1 MLHMIGNAHL
11 DPVWLWRWH
20 EGCAEAIATCWS
32 AIDRLEEHPGFV
44 FTRGEALIYRW
55 IEELDPPLFA
65 RIRDFVAVGR
75 WVVVNGW
82 WIQPD
87 CNVPCGEAVIRQA
100 LYGKRYFADRFGIDV
115 TVGYNVDSF
124 GHAATLPMLLRHTG
138 SDSYVFMRPQAHEMT
153 LPRELFDW
161 VTPDGSRVRA
171 FRIQIAYHSAA
182 RSVALPHK
190 IERHLVMSANA
201 GHPFMCFY
209 GVGNHGGG
217 PTRDALATIDARREA
232 GDPIEFSDPVRFFAA
247 VRDVVVPEFIGE
259 LQYHAIGCY
268 SADSSLKALN
278 RRAES
283 LLCQAETAA
292 ALAFRQTGA
301 TYPGATF
308 TALWQT
314 LLFNQ
319 FHDTMGGSSIE
330 AACDDAIHAYG
341 AVIDGAETALN
352 AAVRH
357 LARRVRR
364 AANPRDPQFLLMNF
378 NDADWDGIVELQ
390 PWMDFETMPP
400 CTLRDEDG
408 HAVPFQEIDTEA
420 TMGGIQ
426 RIAFRIR
433 VPAFGYRLLRYV
445 EDTQAGATPDGR
457 LARSERRALIDPLTV
472 QTGGWRME
480 VDPASGAIRTLV
492 NRRSGATLFTG
503 PAHLGIV
510 VDDPSDTW
518 SHGVD
523 RYPVAGVE
531 MRCDS
536 VVLVEQGPVRTT
548 VEICAT
554 HGESRL
560 RTTVVLPEDA
570 DLPVDLRVALDW
582 RDQHRLLRLAYP
594 LGARRFEYEIP
605 AGWIARPD
613 DGREVPG
620 HRWVRAV
627 RPDLVVAVANDAK
640 YSYAAQDGTL
650 FITAVRSPV
659 FAHHDPMTLQPG
671 TRYRHMDQGEQRF
684 IIRVQAAPD
693 LSRCDAWRLAD
704 ALLRPPVVTPH
715 VSRGGDQPWQG
726 QWLHTQAATSTVM
739 AVKLSEDGTSV
750 VLRAVELEGQS
761 DRLRA
766 DDGAIDVPA
775 RGIVTALLS
784 ADDLRGSDGL
794 ER

>member
-11 DPVWLWRWH
+11 DPVWLWRWP
-20 EGCAEAIATCWS
+20 EGCAEAIATGWS
-32 AIDRLEEHPGFV
+32 AVDRLDEHSGFV

-55 IEELDPPLFA
+55 IEQLDPPLFA
-65 RIRDFVAVGR
+65 RIRGFVAAGR

-87 CNVPCGEAVIRQA
+87 CNLPCGEAVIRQA
-100 LYGKRYFADRFGIDV
+100 LYGKRYFADRFGIEV

-153 LPRELFDW
+153 LPAALFDW

-171 FRIQIAYHSAA
+171 FHIQLAYLTALRSLRLADRIDRHLAMSAA
-182 RSVALPHK
+182 
-190 IERHLVMSANA
+190 A
-201 GHPFMCFY
+201 GHAFMCFY

-217 PTRDALATIDARREA
+217 PTREALATIEARRAA

-247 VRDVVVPEFIGE
+247 VRDVAVPELAEE

-268 SADSSLKALN
+268 SAVASLKALN

-283 LLCQAETAA
+283 VLYQAETAA
-292 ALAFRQTGA
+292 ALAFRQAGA
-301 TYPGATF
+301 AYPGAIFAT
-308 TALWQT
+308 LWQT

-319 FHDTMGGSSIE
+319 FHDTLGGSSIE
-330 AACDDAIHAYG
+330 SACEDAIHAYG
-341 AVIDGAETALN
+341 AVIAGAETALN
-352 AAVRH
+352 EAVRH

-364 AANPRDPQFLLMNF
+364 APDPRDPQFLLMNF

-390 PWMDFETMPP
+390 PWMDFETTPP
-400 CTLRDEDG
+400 RTLLDEAG
-408 HAVPFQEIDTEA
+408 RAVPCQTIDTEA
-420 TMGGIQ
+420 TICGIQ
-426 RIAFRIR
+426 RIAFRVRI
-433 VPAFGYRLLRYV
+433 PAFGYRLLRYV
-445 EDTQAGATPDGR
+445 EDAQDGATPDGQ
-457 LARSERRALIDPLTV
+457 AMRSERRALDDPLVV
-472 QTGGWRME
+472 QTGGWRLE
-480 VDPASGAIRTLV
+480 VDPTSGAIATLM
-492 NRRSGATLFTG
+492 NRRSGAALFTG

-510 VDDPSDTW
+510 VDDPTDTW

-523 RYPVAGVE
+523 RYPVSGVAMQCE
-531 MRCDS
+531 S
-536 VVLVEQGPVRTT
+536 VMLVEQGPVRLA

-554 HGESRL
+554 HGASRL
-560 RTTVVLPEDA
+560 RTIVVLPEAA
-570 DLPVDLRVALDW
+570 DLPVELRVALDW
-582 RDQHRLLRLAYP
+582 REQNRLLRLAYP
-594 LGARRFEYEIP
+594 LGAQQFEYEIP

-613 DGREVPG
+613 DGREYPG

-627 RPDLVVAVANDAK
+627 RSDLVVAIANDAK

-671 TRYRHMDQGEQRF
+671 TRHRHMDQGEQRF
-684 IIRVQAAPD
+684 TIRVQAAAG

-704 ALLRPPVVTPH
+704 ALLRPPVITPH
-715 VSRGGDQPWQG
+715 VSRGGDQPWRG
-726 QWLHTQAATSTVM
+726 QWLRTQAATSTVM
-739 AVKLSEDGTSV
+739 AVKLGEDGAAV
-750 VLRAVELEGQS
+750 VLRAVELEGRS

-766 DDGAIDVPA
+766 DGGVVDLPA

-784 ADDLRGSDGL
+784 ADGLRRSDGL